1 MSSGDDTVRLGVCGV
16 ALSGEGR
23 VGWTKGKD
31 APQSPPPPPPPERG
45 AERPP
50 SYPPLETPN
59 CQKPAQSKHSIYPR
73 LAWPEHPGA
82 KGHLVGS
89 PACLLPVSP
98 PTKEKTDPDSGNQA
112 LSDWGGG
119 EQGVVGSSFK
129 KKKAKREAGRGG
141 IDVEA
146 PKYLEKAN
154 LHS

>member
-1 MSSGDDTVRLGVCGV
+1 MDQRERCTSV
-16 ALSGEGR
+16 
-23 VGWTKGKD
+23 
-31 APQSPPPPPPPERG
+31 PPSPKRE

-50 SYPPLETPN
+50 SYPPSETPN

-89 PACLLPVSP
+89 PARLLPVSS

-119 EQGVVGSSFK
+119 EQGVVGSSFFLK
-129 KKKAKREAGRGG
+129 KKKKSQTGSRERGG
-141 IDVEA
+141 IDMEA

>member
-1 MSSGDDTVRLGVCGV
+1 MDQRERCTSV
-16 ALSGEGR
+16 
-23 VGWTKGKD
+23 
-31 APQSPPPPPPPERG
+31 SPSPKRG

-50 SYPPLETPN
+50 SYPPSERPN

-89 PACLLPVSP
+89 PARLLPVSS

-119 EQGVVGSSFK
+119 EQGVVGSSFFLK
-129 KKKAKREAGRGG
+129 KKSQTGSRERGG
-141 IDVEA
+141 IDMEA

>member
-23 VGWTKGKD
+23 VGWTGGKG
-31 APQSPPPPPPPERG
+31 APQCPPPPPERG
-45 AERPP
+45 AGRPP

-59 CQKPAQSKHSIYPR
+59 CQKPAQSKHSIYPK

-89 PACLLPVSP
+89 PARLLPVSS

-112 LSDWGGG
+112 LSDGGG
-119 EQGVVGSSFK
+119 GGQGVVGSYLK
-129 KKKAKREAGRGG
+129 KKKSQTGSRERGG